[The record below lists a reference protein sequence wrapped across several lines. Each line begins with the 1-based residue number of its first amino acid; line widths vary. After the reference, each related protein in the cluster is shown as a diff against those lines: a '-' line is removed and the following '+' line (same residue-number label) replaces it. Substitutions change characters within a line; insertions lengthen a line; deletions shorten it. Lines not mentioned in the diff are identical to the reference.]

1 MVYILLDV
9 LVRSLDFDDGHFDD
23 FEDDVLLFGE
33 ESKSKVFKT
42 KIIGFAE
49 TMVPRFEDKEFKSYF
64 RLNRSSVQVR
74 LIMLHLI
81 IITVFV
87 IVKY

>member
-9 LVRSLDFDDGHFDD
+9 LVHSINFDDGHTDD
-23 FEDDVLLFGE
+23 FEDDVLLFSE
-33 ESKSKVFKT
+33 ESKIKLFKT

-49 TMVPRFEDKEFKSYF
+49 TMVPRFEDKKFKSHF

-74 LIMLHLI
+74 LIILN
-81 IITVFV
+81 T
-87 IVKY
+87 

>member
-9 LVRSLDFDDGHFDD
+9 LVRSLNFDDGQTDD
-23 FEDDVLLFGE
+23 FGDDILLFSE

-49 TMVPRFEDKEFKSYF
+49 TMVPRFEDEEFKSHF

-74 LIMLHLI
+74 LIILS
-81 IITVFV
+81 T
-87 IVKY
+87 

>member
-9 LVRSLDFDDGHFDD
+9 LVRSPNFDDDHTDD
-23 FEDDVLLFGE
+23 FEDDVLLLVLFCE

-49 TMVPRFEDKEFKSYF
+49 TMVPRFEDKEFKFHF

-74 LIMLHLI
+74 LIILN
-81 IITVFV
+81 T
-87 IVKY
+87 

>member
-23 FEDDVLLFGE
+23 FEDDVLLFSE

-49 TMVPRFEDKEFKSYF
+49 TMVLRFEDKEFKSHF
-64 RLNRSSVQVR
+64 RLNRSSVQVC
-74 LIMLHLI
+74 LIM
-81 IITVFV
+81 
-87 IVKY
+87 